1 MSVLQRKGKGGYSG
15 LKKWFI
21 LNGNQGSGKD
31 AFKTALSKYA
41 KVKSISTVDIPKEIA
56 KSLGWD
62 GVKRDN
68 DRNML
73 SDLKDWWTKY
83 FDGSFKYVERELNNF
98 LYGEKDSDVEIF
110 TVDSREPEEIER
122 LVRVLCFETIL
133 IERDSANHTASNHAD
148 SNVHEYKN
156 YDYVIYNNGTL
167 EDLDNLAKTFV
178 ENIVKGEPN
187 VDCGDV
193 SDVESDYDYVIY
205 DNGTLEDLD
214 TLAKTFV
221 ESICKSQ
228 GDNIN

>member
-1 MSVLQRKGKGGYSG
+1 MSVLQRKSKGGYSG

-41 KVKSISTVDIPKEIA
+41 KVKSISTVDVPKEIA
-56 KSLGWD
+56 KTLGWD
-62 GVKRDN
+62 GVKRDS

-178 ENIVKGEPN
+178 E
-187 VDCGDV
+187 
-193 SDVESDYDYVIY
+193 
-205 DNGTLEDLD
+205 
-214 TLAKTFV
+214 
-221 ESICKSQ
+221 SICKSQ
-228 GDNIN
+228 GDNTNQEIYDTEEE

>member
-1 MSVLQRKGKGGYSG
+1 M
-15 LKKWFI
+15 KKWFI

-31 AFKTALSKYA
+31 TFKQALSKYA
-41 KVKSISTVDIPKEIA
+41 KVKSISTVDVPKEIA

-62 GVKRDN
+62 GVKRDS

-122 LVRVLCFETIL
+122 LVRILCFETIL
-133 IERDSANHTASNHAD
+133 VERDSASHTASNHAD

-178 ENIVKGEPN
+178 E
-187 VDCGDV
+187 
-193 SDVESDYDYVIY
+193 
-205 DNGTLEDLD
+205 
-214 TLAKTFV
+214 
-221 ESICKSQ
+221 SICKSQ
-228 GDNIN
+228 GDNTNQEVYDTEEK

>member
-1 MSVLQRKGKGGYSG
+1 MSVLQRKSKGGYSG

-31 AFKTALSKYA
+31 AFKKALSKYA
-41 KVKSISTVDIPKEIA
+41 KVKSISTVDVPKEIA
-56 KSLGWD
+56 KALGWD
-62 GVKRDN
+62 GVKRDS

-133 IERDSANHTASNHAD
+133 VERDSANHTASNHAD
-148 SNVHEYKN
+148 SNVHEYKD

-167 EDLDNLAKTFV
+167 EDLDVLAKTFV
-178 ENIVKGEPN
+178 ENI
-187 VDCGDV
+187 
-193 SDVESDYDYVIY
+193 
-205 DNGTLEDLD
+205 
-214 TLAKTFV
+214 
-221 ESICKSQ
+221 CKSQ
-228 GDNIN
+228 NNDTNQEIYDMEGNND